1 MRSVNTRRG
10 QLWYTAKAPHPQ
22 TDLHGQPCQGRTWRR
37 RTQLPRLS
45 IISSDGN
52 VMAVDVNIS
61 GVFRAGIPKPLFKL
75 PAGARF
81 VERFAGLQAVSD
93 VCSLKHGR
101 TLTTSVQPCGEPAI
115 APAEMTPGTKL
126 GRYEILASACR
137 NQILARTVRS

>member
-1 MRSVNTRRG
+1 MDNCGTDSGSAAPADESARSALPG
-10 QLWYTAKAPHPQ
+10 EILEAP
-22 TDLHGQPCQGRTWRR
+22 DAAAA
-37 RTQLPRLS
+37 S
-45 IISSDGN
+45 FYISSDGN

-75 PAGARF
+75 PAGVRF
-81 VERFAGLQAVSD
+81 AERFAGLQAVSD

-137 NQILARTVRS
+137 NQIFARTVRS